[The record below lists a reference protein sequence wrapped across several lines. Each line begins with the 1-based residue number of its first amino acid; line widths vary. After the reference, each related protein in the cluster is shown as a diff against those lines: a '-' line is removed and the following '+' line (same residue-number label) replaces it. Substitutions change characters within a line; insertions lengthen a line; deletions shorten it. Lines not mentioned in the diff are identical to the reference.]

1 MGEQLE
7 KMYDVELKPGAGEAY
22 VCNLTKPEFAE
33 VMATDIPKEPLP
45 DHEMVPVALR
55 KLDRMRKER
64 KSVQLYLDIC
74 VRCGACIKQC
84 HYFIGTGDPK
94 NTPVGRAEL
103 LRKVYRAH
111 FTISGKLFGSLVGA
125 QKLTPE
131 ILKNEWYKY
140 FYQCSECR
148 RCSVFCPYG
157 IDQAEITMAGREVLN
172 SVGLAPKYVTQVI
185 SQVYKHGNN
194 LGIPEP
200 AFKYNCQFLEEEIKE
215 TTGVDV
221 KIPVD
226 KEKADILYL
235 PPSADLFTNTDTMIG
250 VAKVFHAIG
259 ADWTMSTYAS
269 EAANFGLFFSYDD
282 MKTIN
287 LRVVETA
294 KKIGAK
300 LVIFGECGHA
310 WRAARQFMEAM
321 NGPLPFK
328 FMNILEF
335 TADLLRKG
343 KLKNIDKSRN
353 DDVVVT
359 LHDPCNYARAGDL
372 VEETRYV
379 IQQVCNNFHDMDPS
393 VTKERTFCCGG
404 GGGLLTEELMEL
416 RMKGGLPRATAVKEV
431 VEAHGVNYLAA
442 PCAIDKAQ
450 LPLVMQHY
458 NIPVQVGGIHDLVG
472 KALILEGQEEF
483 EAKKKAEEEAA
494 KAAAAAVPAVC
505 GLCDAEFA
513 TMDECCEHAE
523 KDHKISKEQC
533 DMACEPKEGAGAAA
547 VPAVCGL
554 CDAEFATMDE
564 CCEHAE
570 KEHKISKEQCDMVC
584 ESKQ

>member
-1 MGEQLE
+1 MGEHLE
-7 KMYDVELKPGAGEAY
+7 KLYDVELKPGAGENY
-22 VCNLTKPEFAE
+22 VCHLTKPEFAE
-33 VMATDIPKEPLP
+33 VMKTNIPKEPLP
-45 DHEMVPVALR
+45 DDQMVEVALKR
-55 KLDRMRKER
+55 LDELRKER
-64 KSVQLYLDIC
+64 KSLQLYLDIC
-74 VRCGACIKQC
+74 VRCGACVKQC
-84 HYFIGTGDPK
+84 HYFLGTGDPK

-111 FTISGKLFGSLVGA
+111 FTISGKLFGKLVGA
-125 QKLTPE
+125 EKLTPE
-131 ILKNEWYKY
+131 IIKNEWYKY

-172 SVGLAPKYVTQVI
+172 SVGLATKYITQVI

-194 LGIPEP
+194 LGIPEA
-200 AFKYNCQFLEEEIKE
+200 AFKANCEFLEEEIKE

-282 MKTIN
+282 LKAIN

-310 WRAARQFMEAM
+310 WRAARQFMETM

-335 TADLLRKG
+335 TAEQIRKG
-343 KLKNIDKSRN
+343 RLKLDKSRN

-372 VEETRYV
+372 VDEGRF
-379 IQQVCNNFHDMDPS
+379 IIKSVCNNFVEMDPNAIRE
-393 VTKERTFCCGG
+393 KTFCCGG
-404 GGGLLTEELMEL
+404 GGGLLTEEIMEL
-416 RMKGGLPRATAVKEV
+416 RMKGGLPRAMAVKEV
-431 VEAHGVNYLAA
+431 VESHNVNYLAA

-458 NIPVQVGGIHDLVG
+458 ELPVQVGGIHDLVS

-483 EAKKKAEEEAA
+483 EAEQKAKAEAE
-494 KAAAAAVPAVC
+494 AAAAEGPSVC

-513 TMDECCEHAE
+513 TME
-523 KDHKISKEQC
+523 
-533 DMACEPKEGAGAAA
+533 
-547 VPAVCGL
+547 
-554 CDAEFATMDE
+554 E

-570 KEHKISKEQCDMVC
+570 KEHKISKAQCDLAC
-584 ESKQ
+584 EPKK

>member
-1 MGEQLE
+1 MGEELD
-7 KMYDVELKPGAGEAY
+7 KMYDVELKPGAGEDY
-22 VCNLTKPEFAE
+22 VCYLITPELAE
-33 VMATDIPKEPLP
+33 VMKTKIPAEPLP
-45 DHEMVPVALR
+45 DEQMVDVALKR
-55 KLDRMRKER
+55 LDQLRKER
-64 KSVQLYLDIC
+64 KSLQLYLDIC
-74 VRCGACIKQC
+74 VRCGACVKQC
-84 HYFIGTGDPK
+84 HYFLGTGDPK

-111 FTISGKLFGSLVGA
+111 FTISGKLFGPLVGA

-131 ILKNEWYKY
+131 ILKDEWYKY

-172 SVGLAPKYVTQVI
+172 SVGLATRYITKVI

-194 LGIPEP
+194 LGIPEK
-200 AFKYNCQFLEEEIKE
+200 AFKANCEFLEEEIVE
-215 TTGVDV
+215 SIGVEV
-221 KIPVD
+221 KIPVN
-226 KEKADILYL
+226 KEKAEILYL

-250 VAKVFHAIG
+250 VAKVFHAVG
-259 ADWTMSTYAS
+259 ADWTMNTYAS
-269 EAANFGLFFSYDD
+269 EAANFGLFISYDD
-282 MKTIN
+282 LKAIN

-294 KKIGAK
+294 KKLGVK

-310 WRAARQFMEAM
+310 WRAARQYMEEM

-328 FMNILEF
+328 FMNILEY
-335 TADLLRKG
+335 TADMIRKG

-372 VEETRYV
+372 VEETRFV
-379 IQQVCNNFHDMDPS
+379 IKSVCNNFVDMDPS
-393 VTKERTFCCGG
+393 VTKEKTFCCGG
-404 GGGLLTEELMEL
+404 GGGLLTEEIMEL

-431 VEAHGVNYLAA
+431 VKSHNVNYLAA

-458 NIPVQVGGIHDLVG
+458 DLQVQVGGIHDLLS

-494 KAAAAAVPAVC
+494 AAAAAGP
-505 GLCDAEFA
+505 
-513 TMDECCEHAE
+513 
-523 KDHKISKEQC
+523 S
-533 DMACEPKEGAGAAA
+533 
-547 VPAVCGL
+547 VCGL

-570 KEHKISKEQCDMVC
+570 KEHKISKDQCDMACEQKAVEQASVC
-584 ESKQ
+584 GLCDAEFATMDECCEHAEKEHKISKDQCDMACEPKQ